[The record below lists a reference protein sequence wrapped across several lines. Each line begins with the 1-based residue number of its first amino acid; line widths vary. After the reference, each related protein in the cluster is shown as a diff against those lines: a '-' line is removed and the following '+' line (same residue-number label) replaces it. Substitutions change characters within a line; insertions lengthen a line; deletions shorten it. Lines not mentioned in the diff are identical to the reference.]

1 MAVWPQRGDPALEA
15 ASEQERVDA
24 VDEGAQ
30 PALAGDAVVEGREAA
45 QNGEVV
51 RAPGNDVVEVVA
63 GGDGR
68 AGDQEQH
75 LMEGVEHA
83 PRLAGIVEGGEL
95 FQEQAQ
101 AVARQVRAGTD
112 LADVGRK
119 GVGVA
124 GAGGHGRAPCRI
136 RSRHGNT
143 PSVSPQETALCVAS
157 RAHPRTVCPGRIDR
171 PAILI
176 EGATAKVSSVIHHRS
191 PGASQRQ
198 GISFLASGLYGE
210 TVAHLLQP
218 MPKLR
223 A

>member
-1 MAVWPQRGDPALEA
+1 MGAPGGLAVDGNEIVAVWPQRGDPALEA

-30 PALAGDAVVEGREAA
+30 PARAGDAVVEGREAA

-51 RAPGNDVVEVVA
+51 RAPGNDVVA

-143 PSVSPQETALCVAS
+143 PSVSYHLRLISSGWLAWATNGSLS
-157 RAHPRTVCPGRIDR
+157 RG
-171 PAILI
+171 
-176 EGATAKVSSVIHHRS
+176 
-191 PGASQRQ
+191 
-198 GISFLASGLYGE
+198 
-210 TVAHLLQP
+210 
-218 MPKLR
+218 
-223 A
+223 

>member
-1 MAVWPQRGDPALEA
+1 MAMRSWRFGHSAAIQLSKQRPNRSGSTRLTRARSQRAPGMPWWKGEKRRRTA
-15 ASEQERVDA
+15 RGGGGGGGG
-24 VDEGAQ
+24 EGAKR
-30 PALAGDAVVEGREAA
+30 GG
-45 QNGEVV
+45 GV

-119 GVGVA
+119 GVGVV

-143 PSVSPQETALCVAS
+143 PSVSPQETGPPSHSSKFQAVVVWLGLIDSVPGSGAE
-157 RAHPRTVCPGRIDR
+157 CPM
-171 PAILI
+171 A
-176 EGATAKVSSVIHHRS
+176 RS
-191 PGASQRQ
+191 D
-198 GISFLASGLYGE
+198 
-210 TVAHLLQP
+210 
-218 MPKLR
+218 LR
-223 A
+223 

>member
-1 MAVWPQRGDPALEA
+1 MGAPGGLAVDGNEIVAVWPQRGDPALEA

-30 PALAGDAVVEGREAA
+30 PARAGNAVVEGGEAA

-75 LMEGVEHA
+75 LVEGVEHA

-101 AVARQVRAGTD
+101 AGARHGRAGTD

-119 GVGVA
+119 GAGVA

-143 PSVSPQETALCVAS
+143 PSVSPQETGPSS
-157 RAHPRTVCPGRIDR
+157 R
-171 PAILI
+171 
-176 EGATAKVSSVIHHRS
+176 SSKFQAVLNEAADLDSLLRRERVRAG
-191 PGASQRQ
+191 GASLQQ
-198 GISFLASGLYGE
+198 GIEALVINASQ
-210 TVAHLLQP
+210 LLSDAP
-218 MPKLR
+218 
-223 A
+223 